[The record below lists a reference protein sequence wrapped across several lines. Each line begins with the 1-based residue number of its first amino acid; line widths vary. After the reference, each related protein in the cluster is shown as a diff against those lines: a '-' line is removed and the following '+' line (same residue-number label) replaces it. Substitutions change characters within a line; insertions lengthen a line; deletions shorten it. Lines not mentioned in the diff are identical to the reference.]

1 MSNSSL
7 YPKEVT
13 LTNCDKEPIHIL
25 GKIQSCGYLI
35 SADAST
41 HIINYCSENVE
52 ELLGIACAEVLGVS
66 LSHFFEDSLITV
78 CDELEDEEKAI
89 PQNVS
94 FENNSFLAVAH
105 KHARNIIIELEHL
118 QIEENPYAH
127 QIYLSTIVS
136 ELNAAETEQEMCDLT
151 AGLIRD
157 YYGYDR
163 VMIYRFD
170 ENWDGIVISEEK
182 NEDMESWL
190 GLRYPASDIPQQ
202 ARKLFLKQGVRII
215 ANVTSKPVPIQAL
228 SGKEQDNPVDLTHS
242 EYRAS
247 SPIHIEY
254 LENMGVGASLTAA
267 IISKGTLWGLIA
279 CHHNSPKF
287 ISYYKRQSCK
297 YLTQVLS
304 SRIILSTANTALQKI
319 NESAFVRNKLLEKV
333 SKDWEILQGLVS
345 GDYTMM
351 QITDAYGAAI
361 FLDKNLKTVGITPE
375 EGEIRALIKTLSKA
389 DLEDN
394 YYYSNSLGKDFSKYE
409 ALKSKAS
416 GVLCVFLSAARNDA
430 LLWFKPE
437 KVKTVNWAG
446 NPEKPVNLTDNQRLS
461 PRKSFEKWSVLQ
473 EGQAEPWADYE
484 ITAALALKQDI
495 SEIILQKYEE
505 VKQLNSKLQSA
516 YEDLETF
523 SYSVAHDLRAPL
535 RGIDGFAQIIKEDY
549 NEELDDF
556 GKSSVQTIIDSA
568 DRMNLLIDDI
578 LEFSRVTQANLT
590 RTKFSLET
598 ITKDLVQFINVS
610 KDYPNT
616 KIEISA
622 ELPVVE
628 ADQKMV
634 TQVMQNLL
642 TNALK
647 YSASEEQPHI
657 EIGVEELKGT
667 PFFYVRDNGIG
678 FDAKRHEGRIFKLF
692 SRLVGKEYP
701 GSGVGL
707 TIVKRIIK
715 KHNGKLKV
723 KSKPKEGS
731 TFFFTLN

>member
-7 YPKEVT
+7 YPQEVT

-35 SADAST
+35 SADASS

-66 LSHFFEDSLITV
+66 LSHFFEDSLIKV
-78 CDELEDEEKAI
+78 CDELEDEDKAI
-89 PQNVS
+89 PHNFSLNDEDYLVVS
-94 FENNSFLAVAH
+94 H
-105 KHARNIIIELEHL
+105 KYNGNIIIELEPL
-118 QIEENPYAH
+118 QSEENPYKH
-127 QIYLSTIVS
+127 QIYLSSIVS

-151 AGLIRD
+151 ASLISE

-163 VMIYRFD
+163 VMVYRFD
-170 ENWDGIVISEEK
+170 ENWDGIVVSEEK
-182 NEDMESWL
+182 KPEMESWL

-215 ANVTSKPVPIQAL
+215 ADVNSKPVAIQAL

-254 LENMGVGASLTAA
+254 LENMKVGATLTAA

-287 ISYYKRQSCK
+287 ISYYQRQSCK

-304 SRIILSTANTALQKI
+304 SRIILSTANTALHKI
-319 NESAFVRNKLLEKV
+319 NESAVLRNKLLEKI
-333 SKDWEILQGLVS
+333 SKDWQILHGLVS
-345 GDYTMM
+345 GDHTML
-351 QITDAYGAAI
+351 QITDAYGAAAL
-361 FLDKNLKTVGITPE
+361 LDGELKTVGLTPE
-375 EGEIRALIKTLSKA
+375 ADQIKALIKTLSKA
-389 DLEDN
+389 DLTDN
-394 YYYSNSLGKDFSKYE
+394 YYYSNALGKDFETYIG
-409 ALKSKAS
+409 LKLKAA
-416 GVLCVFLSAARNDA
+416 GVLCVFLSSARKDA
-430 LLWFKPE
+430 LIWFKPE
-437 KVKTVNWAG
+437 KLETVNWAG
-446 NPEKPVNLTDNQRLS
+446 NPDKSVNLDANERLS

-473 EGQAEPWADYE
+473 EGQSEPWVEYE
-484 ITAALALKQDI
+484 IKAAIALKQDI
-495 SEIILQKYEE
+495 SEIILEKYEE
-505 VKQLNSKLQSA
+505 VRTLNSKLQSA

-549 NEELDDF
+549 SDQLDDF
-556 GKSSVQTIIDSA
+556 GKASVQTIIDSA
-568 DRMNLLIDDI
+568 DKMNLLIDDI
-578 LEFSRVTQANLT
+578 LEFSRVTQASLT
-590 RTKFSLET
+590 RTKFSLAT
-598 ITKDLVQFINVS
+598 VTRDLVQFINVS
-610 KDYPNT
+610 QDYPNT
-616 KIEISA
+616 EIKISDT
-622 ELPVVE
+622 LPVVE
-628 ADQKMV
+628 ADQKMI

-647 YSASEEQPHI
+647 YSAAAENPTI
-657 EIGVEELKGT
+657 EIGIEDIKGKS
-667 PFFYVRDNGIG
+667 FIYVRDNGIG
-678 FDAKRHEGRIFKLF
+678 FDAKRHKSRIFKLF

-723 KSKPKEGS
+723 KSKMGQGS